1 VSLVNRVSSSSS
13 AHPPRAGLSR
23 RRALAVPLWGLSG
36 ASLLAP
42 ASAQAQ
48 GTWPS
53 RALRILVAYP
63 PGGVSDDIT
72 RALAEK
78 LSAQLGVPVLAENRA
93 GAGGSIA
100 MDALAKSPPDGYT
113 LCFSAIT
120 PLTLLPYLGPV
131 NYDPVRDIAPVAS
144 VMFTPVL
151 VVGTSALLA
160 RTLPEMLAAARERPG
175 GLRWA
180 TTGLG
185 TTGHMVLEQ
194 VRRASGTDI
203 THIPYKGGGQQ
214 ITDALSG
221 QFELLSTN
229 VGALQLQHIKSGKF
243 KPLAVGADKRVAVL
257 PDVPTLAELGFAQ
270 ANLVSLFGL
279 FAPGG
284 TPLPIVQRLNAEVNK
299 ALLLPEIRKRLEA
312 VNNVPAIGD
321 VASFARYIEQ
331 DALRSR
337 QSLGVKEL
345 NR

>member
-1 VSLVNRVSSSSS
+1 VL
-13 AHPPRAGLSR
+13 ALPLTALPTLP
-23 RRALAVPLWGLSG
+23 ALAQ
-36 ASLLAP
+36 AP
-42 ASAQAQ
+42 AA
-48 GTWPS
+48 WPS
-53 RALRILVAYP
+53 RAVRILVAYP
-63 PGGVSDDIT
+63 PGGVSDDIM

-78 LSAQLGVPVLAENRA
+78 LSTQLGVPVLAENRA
-93 GAGGSIA
+93 GAGGSVA
-100 MDALAKSPPDGYT
+100 MDALAKAPADGYT

-120 PLTLLPYLGPV
+120 PLTLLPLLGSV

-144 VMFTPVL
+144 VMLTPVL
-151 VVGTSALLA
+151 IVGTSALPA
-160 RTLPEMLAAARERPG
+160 RTLPDALAAARERPG
-175 GLRWA
+175 SLRWA

-194 VRRASGTDI
+194 VRKASGTDI

-284 TPLPIVQRLNAEVNK
+284 TPPSIVQRLNTEINK
-299 ALLLPEIRKRLEA
+299 ALQLPEIRRRLEA
-312 VNNVPAIGD
+312 VNNVPAVGD
-321 VASFARYIEQ
+321 VAGFARYIEQ

-337 QSLGVKEL
+337 RALMGSEAAPAL
-345 NR
+345 R